1 MSALTIVMYHY
12 VRPIRGSRHPN
23 IKGLELEGFR
33 RQLDHLE
40 SRFRVV
46 EAEAVIAAAKGGPKL
61 PENACWLT
69 FDDGYR
75 DHLDHVAPELR
86 RRKMQGSFFP
96 PVNAIAGRETLDVN
110 AIHFILDACGDDVTG
125 LVRNL
130 REACRTTA
138 GMSEPEIEAAY
149 AAHAT
154 PGRYDTAEV
163 MFVKRMLQHVLPL
176 RTRNA
181 IVASLF
187 ERHVGKDLRT
197 FADELYVTADECRAM
212 VADGHFFGSHTA
224 SHVWLDREPPEA
236 QAREIDLSLDFLA
249 DIGAAAE
256 DWVMCYPYG
265 GYNDAT
271 LELLAARGC
280 ALGLTTQVG
289 VADLAEGRP
298 LELKRMNTN
307 DFPQ

>member
-1 MSALTIVMYHY
+1 MSQLTIVMYHY

-23 IKGLELEGFR
+23 IKGLEFEGFR

-40 SRFRVV
+40 ANFRIV
-46 EAEAVIAAAKGGPKL
+46 EAEAVIAAAKGGERL

-75 DHLDHVAPELR
+75 DHLDYVAPELR
-86 RRKMQGSFFP
+86 RRKLQGSFFP

-110 AIHFILDACGDDVTG
+110 AIHFILDAVGDDVSG
-125 LVRNL
+125 LVHDMRD
-130 REACRTTA
+130 ACRRTA
-138 GMSEPEIEAAY
+138 GMSDAEVEAAY

-163 MFVKRMLQHVLPL
+163 MFVKRMLQHALPL
-176 RTRNA
+176 PTRNA
-181 IVASLF
+181 IVAQLF
-187 ERHVGKDLRT
+187 ERHVGRDLRT
-197 FADELYVTADECRAM
+197 FADELYVTLDECRRM
-212 VADGHFFGSHTA
+212 VADGFFFGSHTA
-224 SHVWLDREPPEA
+224 SHVWLDREPREA

-249 DIGAAAE
+249 SIGAPTR

-271 LELLAARGC
+271 LELLEARDC
-280 ALGLTTQVG
+280 AIGLTTQVG

-298 LELKRMNTN
+298 LELKRLNTN